1 MVFCLLRD
9 LIMTKKHERLPHL
22 LIVEA
27 RFYDD
32 ISDALLK
39 GAVDALEEV
48 DATYDVITV
57 PGALEI
63 PAAIVFAEKSEKQYD
78 GYIALGCV
86 IRGETYHFEIVANES
101 CRGLSDLSVHKK
113 LAIGNGILTVE
124 NDDQA
129 WARAKSDEKN
139 KGGFAAKAAL
149 CMIELKKEFGVNH

>member
-1 MVFCLLRD
+1 
-9 LIMTKKHERLPHL
+9 MTKKHERLPHL

-39 GAVDALEEV
+39 GAIDALEEV
-48 DATYDVITV
+48 DASYDVVTV

-63 PAAIVFAEKSEKQYD
+63 PAAIVFAEKSEKKYD

-129 WARAKSDEKN
+129 WERAKSDKKN

>member
-1 MVFCLLRD
+1 
-9 LIMTKKHERLPHL
+9 MTKKHERLPHL

-39 GAVDALEEV
+39 GAIDALEEV
-48 DATYDVITV
+48 DASYD
-57 PGALEI
+57 
-63 PAAIVFAEKSEKQYD
+63 
-78 GYIALGCV
+78 
-86 IRGETYHFEIVANES
+86 S
-101 CRGLSDLSVHKK
+101 CRGLLDLSVHKK

-149 CMIELKKEFGVNH
+149 RMIELKKEFGVDH